1 MRLNNIIN
9 FGAVCMLAFL
19 SQSCNTDENG
29 IDDYP
34 LNYQITEVKANQN
47 IPVGCMLVNPYGDM
61 SDASRWERLT
71 EERNNAEGKIGPNV
85 TPSAGL
91 YRIMGTNQ
99 DEQDEYALQLG
110 RIANEMKTAG
120 IDFIITPAVREN
132 ANKMFP
138 ENINAEDSLFLNLI
152 SGRTQDLSWHNDGST
167 KFAIQINIQN
177 LAASIGCSSYSST
190 LETRP
195 DHTYNV
201 DGETVTISQWERIMS
216 YMKNLAKYFNDNTY
230 YKNDEGRPV
239 VIFRQPDQFFCENIE
254 TLYDDI
260 RKAMKDV
267 SGMDPYIIATQPE
280 WSYASRFTY
289 LVLNGKPD
297 AIMPRNMANLRNDVY
312 ERLYIWDVATNENYK
327 LNREYL
333 QKNHPS
339 IDFVPSV
346 SNGYSFYV
354 RDGRYDY
361 PDMMPSADDLKK
373 RCWIAKMNLGR
384 LPMVIIDAYNDW
396 GYGSFIEPTDPNV
409 GNGVGDEYLKII
421 KSEFK
426 L

>member
-1 MRLNNIIN
+1 
-9 FGAVCMLAFL
+9 
-19 SQSCNTDENG
+19 
-29 IDDYP
+29 
-34 LNYQITEVKANQN
+34 
-47 IPVGCMLVNPYGDM
+47 
-61 SDASRWERLT
+61 
-71 EERNNAEGKIGPNV
+71 
-85 TPSAGL
+85 
-91 YRIMGTNQ
+91 
-99 DEQDEYALQLG
+99 
-110 RIANEMKTAG
+110 
-120 IDFIITPAVREN
+120 
-132 ANKMFP
+132 
-138 ENINAEDSLFLNLI
+138 
-152 SGRTQDLSWHNDGST
+152 
-167 KFAIQINIQN
+167 
-177 LAASIGCSSYSST
+177 
-190 LETRP
+190 
-195 DHTYNV
+195 
-201 DGETVTISQWERIMS
+201 
-216 YMKNLAKYFNDNTY
+216 
-230 YKNDEGRPV
+230 
-239 VIFRQPDQFFCENIE
+239 
-254 TLYDDI
+254 
-260 RKAMKDV
+260 MKDV